1 MTIGNPDAS
10 SRVDSS
16 VTERADERLK
26 IGDLAR
32 LTGKTVRALHLYE
45 ELSLLTPAERS
56 PGGFRL
62 YDHSNLERIQFI
74 DRLQR
79 LGLSLTDIGELL
91 RAWNGSA
98 TPPAAMRRL
107 ETFYRKKL
115 DDTRQQLQELRAL
128 EHELLASL
136 SFLEGCRPCDA
147 HEHPRTACGGCTR
160 PHPGDA
166 SKLITGIA
174 RQ

>member
-1 MTIGNPDAS
+1 VSAS
-10 SRVDSS
+10 L
-16 VTERADERLK
+16 DERLK

-45 ELSLLTPAERS
+45 ELELLKPAERT

-62 YDHSNLERIQFI
+62 YDRSNLERIQFI

-79 LGLSLTDIGELL
+79 LGLSLTDIGDLL
-91 RAWNGSA
+91 KEWNGSE

-107 ETFYRKKL
+107 ETFYRAKL
-115 DDTRQQLQELRAL
+115 EDTRRQLVELRAL

-136 SFLEGCRPCDA
+136 AFLEGCRPCDA
-147 HEHPRTACGGCTR
+147 HDHPKAACGGCAR
-160 PHPGDA
+160 PQAMDTT
-166 SKLITGIA
+166 KLITGIA
-174 RQ
+174 QQ

>member
-1 MTIGNPDAS
+1 
-10 SRVDSS
+10 
-16 VTERADERLK
+16 
-26 IGDLAR
+26 
-32 LTGKTVRALHLYE
+32 
-45 ELSLLTPAERS
+45 
-56 PGGFRL
+56 
-62 YDHSNLERIQFI
+62 
-74 DRLQR
+74 
-79 LGLSLTDIGELL
+79 
-91 RAWNGSA
+91 
-98 TPPAAMRRL
+98 MRRL